1 MAPRRRI
8 QQRREVRPV
17 PGLAAPAPLAETCRT
32 RCCSSAA
39 AAVVVVAQPRRRQPE
54 TVAPAERLAVA
65 AAAVVSR
72 ITALRPEPAVTARAV
87 KRALFGTSTDLK
99 KEFFEMKRL
108 CIAAAVCVTFVMP
121 VHAARHEVMTND
133 GRVVYVG
140 YVAKKKV
147 AKRAKVAKV
156 AKSAKRKMYRRRHV
170 TLAGV
175 VEPLRTKAAEIVSNC
190 GSRVVSAV
198 RHTRV
203 IGSGRMSLHA
213 TGRAVD
219 LAGNPRCI
227 YAHLRRWRGGYST
240 DYARVRHVHISWG
253 GREHGIRFVHRNP
266 FLPRRVAYA
275 R

>member
-1 MAPRRRI
+1 MAI
-8 QQRREVRPV
+8 T
-17 PGLAAPAPLAETCRT
+17 LMKHFAAPAVFVGTFLLG
-32 RCCSSAA
+32 
-39 AAVVVVAQPRRRQPE
+39 
-54 TVAPAERLAVA
+54 PA
-65 AAAVVSR
+65 
-72 ITALRPEPAVTARAV
+72 
-87 KRALFGTSTDLK
+87 
-99 KEFFEMKRL
+99 
-108 CIAAAVCVTFVMP
+108 
-121 VHAARHEVMTND
+121 HAARHEVMTND
-133 GRVVYVG
+133 GRVIYYNG
-140 YVAKKKV
+140 IDIKKHAKKKT
-147 AKRAKVAKV
+147 AKRAKVAK
-156 AKSAKRKMYRRRHV
+156 RKVFRRRHV

-175 VEPLRTKAAEIVSNC
+175 VEPLRTKATEIVSNC

-213 TGRAVD
+213 SGRAVD
-219 LAGNPRCI
+219 IAGNPRCI